1 MIFAGSLSEFF
12 ALNALTATIGLVF
25 SFATPYVLASLG
37 ETFGQRSGVYNLG
50 VDGVMLLG
58 AFAGY
63 YTVLKT
69 KNVWLGCVVAI
80 GVGIILGLAVG
91 LVNVLG
97 WAEQG
102 ISGIGFFLFG
112 LGMSELLFEKWV
124 GTPLPIK
131 SFPKLEIPLLSKIP
145 RFGDM
150 LFKQHLLVYLTFL
163 AVPVCAYILKRT
175 RFGLNLT
182 AVGENPEAADSLGVS
197 VPRIRMQAQMING
210 AFSGLAG
217 AVLAINLGIFQQNL
231 TNGLGFIAVALVYF
245 GAWRPAGVMGGA
257 LLFGLVE
264 SSVLRLKALSIIP
277 QSWSDIA
284 AMTPAVVTIIVLV
297 FVARRSRQ
305 PAALGIP
312 FIRHG

>member
-1 MIFAGSLSEFF
+1 MILAASISEFF
-12 ALNALTATIGLVF
+12 ALNALTATISLVF
-25 SFATPYVLASLG
+25 AFATPYVLASLG

-69 KNVWLGCVVAI
+69 KNVWLGCLVAI
-80 GVGIILGLAVG
+80 GVGLILGLFVG
-91 LVNVLG
+91 IVNVLG

-124 GTPLPIK
+124 KTPLPIR
-131 SFPKLEIPLLSKIP
+131 SFPKLKIPLLSNIP
-145 RFGDM
+145 RIGEIF
-150 LFKQHLLVYLTFL
+150 FQQHLLVYLTFA
-163 AVPVCAYILKRT
+163 AVPLCAFILNRT
-175 RFGLNLT
+175 RFGLNIT
-182 AVGENPEAADSLGVS
+182 AAGENPEAADSLGVS
-197 VPRIRMQAQMING
+197 VPKIRMQAQLING

-245 GAWRPAGVMGGA
+245 GAWRPVGVMGGA
-257 LLFGLVE
+257 LLYGLVE

-277 QSWSDIA
+277 RAWSDIA
-284 AMTPAVVTIIVLV
+284 AMTPAVVTIVVLV
-297 FVARRSRQ
+297 FVARRARQ
-305 PAALGIP
+305 PSSLGVP
-312 FIRHG
+312 FVRHG